1 MHGRKAGRSGRGAA
15 QKVAEGLRHRCTA
28 LFDGAVPEECRGYG
42 VAVSCSRSIA
52 LAEAKLQYALAALS
66 EQRMGAREFQL
77 ISSAVGAAAIGAC
90 AIGESERLIFDTI
103 ERFDGQERLL
113 VLVVGMDAAGAK
125 LPFARSRIYRAIS
138 RAQLQ
143 CSVINELV
151 PGGWLEF
158 ISHTKLDGAAFDRDA
173 EEKLRNRSAAS
184 SMLDKN
190 EATAASFEQ
199 SEAESSA
206 AVSPLLAEEGGFD
219 HAKEAMDRDPSLLMS
234 THEHSSTHS
243 VTVYPSLA
251 LS

>member
-1 MHGRKAGRSGRGAA
+1 M
-15 QKVAEGLRHRCTA
+15 
-28 LFDGAVPEECRGYG
+28 
-42 VAVSCSRSIA
+42 
-52 LAEAKLQYALAALS
+52 
-66 EQRMGAREFQL
+66 
-77 ISSAVGAAAIGAC
+77 
-90 AIGESERLIFDTI
+90 
-103 ERFDGQERLL
+103 
-113 VLVVGMDAAGAK
+113 LVVGMDAAGAM
-125 LPFARSRIYRAIS
+125 LPLARSRIYRAIS

-158 ISHTKLDGAAFDRDA
+158 ISRTKLDGAAFDRDA

-219 HAKEAMDRDPSLLMS
+219 RAKEAKDRDPSLFMS
-234 THEHSSTHS
+234 THEHSSTLS
-243 VTVYPSLA
+243 ITVYPSLLHFRHPSSSSLIITHGHA
-251 LS
+251 SSFLITRHPLLARRRCRRFR